1 MEIPKEAE
9 TAAPEKIQPSQTVEH
24 SETDIKDTIV
34 FFAKIAIGVCLVM
47 AIVFAAKWVLAIK
60 PSQNAPTGLN
70 EAVVTLNRENL
81 EDVPLLQDR
90 EAQNAIIKDATEKK
104 LAIEKKL
111 RKNKEEKDAA
121 LKIIN
126 SFRK

>member
-1 MEIPKEAE
+1 MEIPKEME
-9 TAAPEKIQPSQTVEH
+9 TSAPETPHQSQLI
-24 SETDIKDTIV
+24 ETKDTNYLQIIINV
-34 FFAKIAIGVCLVM
+34 MKIAIGVCLVM
-47 AIVFAAKWVLAIK
+47 AIVFAARWVLAIK
-60 PSQNAPTGLN
+60 PSKNAPTGLN
-70 EAVVTLNRENL
+70 EAVETLNRENL
-81 EDVPLLQDR
+81 EDVPLLKDR

-104 LAIEKKL
+104 LSIEKEL